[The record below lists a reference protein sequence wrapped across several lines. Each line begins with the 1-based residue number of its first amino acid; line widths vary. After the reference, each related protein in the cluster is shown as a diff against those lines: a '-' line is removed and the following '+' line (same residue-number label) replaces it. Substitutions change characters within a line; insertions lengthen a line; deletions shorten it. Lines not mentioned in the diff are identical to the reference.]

1 VDILTEGEH
10 DVALL
15 PRSKFGHLS
24 HALHNR
30 FVDGYL
36 EVSTDGEATE
46 LPANL
51 AKLLNGIVPTGH
63 PSKGENVPRTLL
75 AEGACIV
82 ALVLGDV
89 PTPLDDD
96 QRRRIVTRLRSE
108 DWQLYEVSLSEL
120 VFGWDFSASEEN
132 RAVICGVILALLAFE
147 EVQRRTAG
155 AAQDL
160 WAAEVQRRRASDD
173 LLNTGRGE
181 DPDYLSDE
189 TIQPRLAWDDD
200 PTTPD
205 MKGASI
211 HTRKEGLVTQR
222 EQHPTTESGGESL
235 MAWGTRRH
243 LKDDE
248 EGNPYIKKR
257 GTEWVIVQ
265 KGTGKVL
272 SHHESREEAE
282 ASFRAMEAH
291 IHG

>member
-1 VDILTEGEH
+1 MKSNPKSATPDPGLSAPYPYPTIENNHNSEWDRVDILTEGEH

-147 EVQRRTAG
+147 EVQRCTAG
-155 AAQDL
+155 AAQDM
-160 WAAEVQRRRASDD
+160 WAEEVQCRRASQ
-173 LLNTGRGE
+173 TVQ
-181 DPDYLSDE
+181 
-189 TIQPRLAWDDD
+189 TAWDDPID
-200 PTTPD
+200 T
-205 MKGASI
+205 
-211 HTRKEGLVTQR
+211 
-222 EQHPTTESGGESL
+222 
-235 MAWGTRRH
+235 
-243 LKDDE
+243 
-248 EGNPYIKKR
+248 
-257 GTEWVIVQ
+257 
-265 KGTGKVL
+265 KGTVVGC
-272 SHHESREEAE
+272 
-282 ASFRAMEAH
+282 
-291 IHG
+291 